1 MTETPLPQRRRTPAA
16 GDPAV
21 TAATAAR
28 ARTELATGILMAL
41 VPCSAET
48 ARRLLQAAA
57 EEAGTTPQESAGAAV
72 ALLSGKD
79 GPTPVQEA
87 LRTAMRRARSGPE
100 QGAGARLL
108 PRPDVLREHVAR
120 FRALRREVLAA
131 PGDLAL
137 QRALDDA
144 VYTLCVMMGRRTPH
158 DALKAAE
165 TLAGAQSQQPSQAD
179 GDA

>member
-1 MTETPLPQRRRTPAA
+1 MTETPIPQRRRTPAA
-16 GDPAV
+16 ADPAV
-21 TAATAAR
+21 AAAAAAR

-48 ARRLLQAAA
+48 ARRLLTAAA
-57 EEAGTTPQESAGAAV
+57 EETGTTAQESAGAAV
-72 ALLSGKD
+72 ALLGGQD
-79 GPTPVQEA
+79 EPTPVQEA
-87 LRTAMRRARSGPE
+87 LRTAMRRARSGPQ

-120 FRALRREVLAA
+120 FRALRREVLGS

-137 QRALDDA
+137 QRELDDA

-165 TLAGAQSQQPSQAD
+165 TLVDAQPQQPAR
-179 GDA
+179 GDQGA